1 MAWSFCGKFS
11 SAPDGNSMRRAMRH
25 IIHDAE
31 EAVANIKEA
40 MEFYIEGLIE
50 DGQPVPDVKEIA

>member
-1 MAWSFCGKFS
+1 
-11 SAPDGNSMRRAMRH
+11 MRH